1 MGTTSS
7 MDYNSERGFYEDYV
21 KNRNY
26 EVNNILKTTK
36 MLLTQLFAPQRNEFA
51 RHFPL
56 FIMTEISV
64 CSASELIMII
74 SYNAEVHKSKKSK
87 TTSTLFKKVTLWTFD

>member
-1 MGTTSS
+1 
-7 MDYNSERGFYEDYV
+7 
-21 KNRNY
+21 
-26 EVNNILKTTK
+26 

-87 TTSTLFKKVTLWTFD
+87 TTSTLFKKVTLLTFDKDFPFVDQTVRKKKAFILKNEQMI

>member
-1 MGTTSS
+1 
-7 MDYNSERGFYEDYV
+7 
-21 KNRNY
+21 
-26 EVNNILKTTK
+26 

-64 CSASELIMII
+64 CSASELII

-87 TTSTLFKKVTLWTFD
+87 TTSTLFKNVTLWTFD

>member
-1 MGTTSS
+1 
-7 MDYNSERGFYEDYV
+7 
-21 KNRNY
+21 
-26 EVNNILKTTK
+26 

-87 TTSTLFKKVTLWTFD
+87 TTSTLFKEVTLWTFD